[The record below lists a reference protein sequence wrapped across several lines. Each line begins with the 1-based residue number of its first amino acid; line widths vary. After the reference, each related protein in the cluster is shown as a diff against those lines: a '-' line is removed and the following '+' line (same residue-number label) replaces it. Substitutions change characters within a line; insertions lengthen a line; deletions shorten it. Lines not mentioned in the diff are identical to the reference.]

1 MELNIQR
8 FAQGEVDIEVVLN
21 TDSFDNQI
29 AYLEDKAEA
38 LAEEI
43 KALSKVEPVDSE
55 IMLKA
60 RQDYEKLGQQIDRLK
75 NKQKQMNNVG
85 GFNFSK
91 DLKDANKRLTSI
103 IKKVGRWAL
112 ALIGIR
118 SIYALLSNAASQ
130 LDKTNQKT
138 KANLD
143 YIKSSLATA
152 FEPIITKIVDWAMRL
167 LDTIN
172 ILVYKLTGKNLFKDA
187 AKNFKS
193 ANKSAKEMS
202 KTLAGF
208 DEMNVVSK
216 SSVGASGGGGVSP
229 NEWTKPEDAPVP
241 KWMQWI
247 IDNKGALIGGITGIA
262 GALIGLKLGL
272 DPVMAVGLALV
283 GLGIGMLIDDI
294 LTALQDPTWE
304 NWGKVIA
311 DIGVIVG
318 GVMLLLGNW
327 WGLLVA
333 GIALLVKLVID
344 NWESIKSVLITVGTW
359 IYENAL
365 KPTWEVIKAVLDT
378 IWFLIKAFFSPL
390 KAILVSVYYLVV
402 DPIKTAFDA
411 IKKIIK
417 DIFGTFKN
425 LITGIGKLFNGDLKG
440 ALNDFKTAFKKI
452 FDALWTI
459 AKTPINL
466 LIDGI
471 NALIKGIN
479 KISFDIPDWVPVIG
493 GDKWGF
499 NIPTIPKLA
508 KGGIINNPGHGIA
521 IGGEKGREGVIPL
534 TDSQQMELLGEA
546 IGRYITINLTNNT
559 NLDGRIIDRRITKVH
574 SNNNFLTNK

>member
-1 MELNIQR
+1 MKLNIQR

-21 TDSFDNQI
+21 TDGFDNQI
-29 AYLEDKAEA
+29 AYLEDKAET

-60 RQDYEKLGQQIDRLK
+60 RKDYEKLGQQIDRLK
-75 NKQKQMNNVG
+75 DKQNQLNNVG

-91 DLKDANKRLTSI
+91 DLKDANKKLTSI

-172 ILVYKLTGKNLFKDA
+172 ILVYKLTGKNLFADA
-187 AKNFKS
+187 EKNFRK
-193 ANKSAKEMS
+193 ANGSAKELK
-202 KTLAGF
+202 KTLTGF
-208 DEMNVVSK
+208 DEMNI
-216 SSVGASGGGGVSP
+216 VGSTSSGGGGGVNP
-229 NEWTKPEDAPVP
+229 NEWTKPEDAPIP
-241 KWMQWI
+241 EWMQWI
-247 IDNKGALIGGITGIA
+247 IDNKGALIGGITGITV
-262 GALIGLKLGL
+262 ALIGLKLGL
-272 DPVMAVGLALV
+272 DPVMAIGLALV

-318 GVMLLLGNW
+318 GVMLLFGNW

-344 NWESIKSVLITVGTW
+344 NWDKIKEALKTALDWIKEKWTNLKTWFSEKIITPITDKWISFKDKVVGVFTSIKDKATDIFTKIKTYITDEIITPIVTKFTSMKTKLSDIFGG
-359 IYENAL
+359 
-365 KPTWEVIKAVLDT
+365 IKNTFISILNKIIDGLN
-378 IWFLIKAFFSPL
+378 FLIK
-390 KAILVSVYYLVV
+390 
-402 DPIKTAFDA
+402 
-411 IKKIIK
+411 
-417 DIFGTFKN
+417 
-425 LITGIGKLFNGDLKG
+425 G
-440 ALNDFKTAFKKI
+440 A
-452 FDALWTI
+452 
-459 AKTPINL
+459 
-466 LIDGI
+466 
-471 NALIKGIN
+471 N
-479 KISFDIPDWVPVIG
+479 KISFDVPDWVPGIG
-493 GDKWGF
+493 GKKFGF
-499 NIPTIPKLA
+499 DISTIPKLA
-508 KGGIINNPGHGIA
+508 KGGIINNPGHGVA
-521 IGGEKGREGVIPL
+521 IGGEVSREGVVPL